1 MDNVYQIAWVRFIDD
16 LLLISLRKAVIR
28 YWLRALIQPIRQ
40 LHQQFLTYRSHC
52 LYRIKHNSQ
61 IAFMEA
67 VLNDK
72 FDSLF
77 RRIRILNVEFK
88 EAVYFYEPEENREV
102 YFYEPEDEKPVYFY
116 EDDDLS
122 GDGVDFVVCVPPSL
136 QPFTEA
142 AENALLTRMRG
153 QIDYYKLYS
162 KNYKIVWEQ
171 VND

>member
-1 MDNVYQIAWVRFIDD
+1 
-16 LLLISLRKAVIR
+16 
-28 YWLRALIQPIRQ
+28 
-40 LHQQFLTYRSHC
+40 
-52 LYRIKHNSQ
+52 
-61 IAFMEA
+61 MEA

-116 EDDDLS
+116 EADDLE

-136 QPFTEA
+136 KPFTEA